1 MWVCVWA
8 MLVAL
13 TVAERSNRQPGHVSP
28 SLSCKWANTAISSAF
43 GNTKWDKETPEVREV
58 HNTLDLP
65 LSVDL
70 QCQLLCLR
78 LSFITLL
85 SLSSLLLNLL
95 KPIHSLSPPFLPH
108 SLQGSLS
115 VKRAS
120 SDHQRVSRRYTCAY
134 IGLLIRLTAP
144 HRRPLQRV
152 KCTA

>member
-95 KPIHSLSPPFLPH
+95 KPIRYLPLSSLPPTVAARIPLCEESEQRSP
-108 SLQGSLS
+108 
-115 VKRAS
+115 A
-120 SDHQRVSRRYTCAY
+120 
-134 IGLLIRLTAP
+134 RLT
-144 HRRPLQRV
+144 PLYLRLYWV
-152 KCTA
+152 VNTSHCSPSPSITEG